1 MYKDLDR
8 KQNIGHFFC
17 LLDIAAFLPAE
28 RFTRR
33 MREMIGR
40 LKTNK
45 RRPGVDE
52 ILIPGERS
60 QRSVEGNLSQ
70 GVAVTDE
77 TLTEIQ
83 KWCDR
88 FGIPFDSDG
97 MERHTRA

>member
-1 MYKDLDR
+1 LV
-8 KQNIGHFFC
+8 ISFALF
-17 LLDIAAFLPAE
+17 DIAAFLPAE

-40 LKTNK
+40 LKSNR

-60 QRSVEGNLSQ
+60 HRSAEKNLSQ
-70 GVAVTDE
+70 GIAVADE

-83 KWCDR
+83 KWCDH

-97 MERHTRA
+97 MERQTRA

>member
-1 MYKDLDR
+1 
-8 KQNIGHFFC
+8 
-17 LLDIAAFLPAE
+17 
-28 RFTRR
+28 

-60 QRSVEGNLSQ
+60 KRSAERNLNEGNA
-70 GVAVTDE
+70 VADE

-83 KWCDR
+83 NWCDH
-88 FGIPFDSDG
+88 FGVAFDSGG
-97 MERHTRA
+97 MERQTRA